1 MAQSRRRVAIRT
13 AQLGSMVMGIEESEL
28 RARMRK
34 LVMSGELLTDAAGRA
49 RRYLADADDRPVA
62 PTAGAVA
69 ALERFREPLPESV
82 GDAAKILAM
91 LDEVGSPGTVAQ
103 TGARFFGLVNGGMV
117 PAAHAARVLA
127 DAWDQNAAVGA
138 VSPTNAVIEETCQAW
153 LRDLF
158 GLPEQ
163 TVAGFVSGTSLA
175 IVCGL
180 AAARWRL
187 CERAGYDVNARGLA
201 DAPSLRIVASRHA
214 HSTVLKAV
222 ALLGF
227 GTDNIEWADVD
238 DQGRLDPATLPEL
251 DRRTILILQA
261 GNVNSGSFDPIRQC
275 TERARSAGAWVH
287 VDGAFG
293 LWAAACASLTHLT
306 DGHELADSWSVD
318 GHKTLN
324 TPYDCG
330 ISLCADPEAMVASLQ
345 NSAPYIVAS
354 EHRDGM
360 LYTPEMSRRARA
372 IDLWATLR
380 YLGREGVDR
389 MVLSLHERANQFAA
403 ELADAGFDVVND
415 VVFNQVMIRVG
426 DHAATDRFAA
436 AVQASGE
443 AWVGG
448 SAWFGE
454 PVIRISVCSWMTSPE
469 DVSRAVQAFVQTQT
483 K

>member
-1 MAQSRRRVAIRT
+1 MAIDET
-13 AQLGSMVMGIEESEL
+13 EL
-28 RARMRK
+28 RTRMRE
-34 LVMSGELLTDAAGRA
+34 LVMSGELLMDATARA
-49 RRYLADADDRPVA
+49 RRYVVEADTRPVA

-82 GDAAKILAM
+82 GDAGEILAL
-91 LDEVGSPGTVAQ
+91 LDEIGSPGTVAQ
-103 TGARFFGLVNGGMV
+103 TGARFFGLVNGGVV
-117 PAAHAARVLA
+117 PTAHAARVLA

-153 LRDLF
+153 LRELF
-158 GLPEQ
+158 GLPDQ

-187 CERAGYDVNARGLA
+187 LERIGYDVNAGGLGGS
-201 DAPSLRIVASRHA
+201 PSLRLVTSRHA
-214 HSTVLKAV
+214 HSTVVKGA

-238 DQGRLDPATLPEL
+238 DQGRLDPTTLPAL
-251 DRRTILILQA
+251 DDRTIVILQA
-261 GNVNSGSFDPIRQC
+261 GNVNSGSFDPVREC
-275 TERARSAGAWVH
+275 VERSRAAGAWVH

-293 LWAAACASLTHLT
+293 LWAATCAALQHLT
-306 DGHELADSWSVD
+306 DGHEAADSWSVD

-330 ISLCADPEAMVASLQ
+330 IALCADPEAMVAALQ

-360 LYTPEMSRRARA
+360 LYTPEMSRRTRA
-372 IDLWATLR
+372 VDLWATLR
-380 YLGREGVDR
+380 YLGRDGIDR
-389 MVLSLHERANQFAA
+389 MVLSLHERARQFAD
-403 ELADAGFDVVND
+403 ELVDAGFDVVND

-426 DHAATDRFAA
+426 DQAATDRFAA

-469 DVSRAVQAFVQTQT
+469 DVSRAVQAFVQARNE
-483 K
+483 

>member
-1 MAQSRRRVAIRT
+1 
-13 AQLGSMVMGIEESEL
+13 MGIDEAEL
-28 RARMRK
+28 RARMRE
-34 LVMSGELLTDAAGRA
+34 LVTSGGLLTDAAGRA
-49 RRYLADADDRPVA
+49 HRYLAEADDRPVA
-62 PTAGAVA
+62 PTAAAVA
-69 ALERFREPLPESV
+69 ALERFREPLPDTV
-82 GDAAKILAM
+82 GDAGEILAL
-91 LDEVGSPGTVAQ
+91 LDDVGSPGTVAQ
-103 TGARFFGLVNGGMV
+103 TGARFFGLVNGGVV

-201 DAPSLRIVASRHA
+201 GAPQLRIVAGRHA

-238 DQGRLDPATLPEL
+238 DQGRIDPATLPDL
-251 DRRTILILQA
+251 DDRTIVILQA
-261 GNVNSGSFDPIRQC
+261 GNVNSGAFDPIRAC
-275 TERARSAGAWVH
+275 TDRARRAGAWVH
-287 VDGAFG
+287 IDGAFG
-293 LWAAACASLTHLT
+293 LWAAACGSLAHLT

-330 ISLCADPEAMVASLQ
+330 ISLCADPEAMVAALQ
-345 NSAPYIVAS
+345 NSAP
-354 EHRDGM
+354 
-360 LYTPEMSRRARA
+360 
-372 IDLWATLR
+372 
-380 YLGREGVDR
+380 
-389 MVLSLHERANQFAA
+389 
-403 ELADAGFDVVND
+403 
-415 VVFNQVMIRVG
+415 
-426 DHAATDRFAA
+426 
-436 AVQASGE
+436 
-443 AWVGG
+443 
-448 SAWFGE
+448 
-454 PVIRISVCSWMTSPE
+454 
-469 DVSRAVQAFVQTQT
+469 
-483 K
+483 